1 MPQSTTLKSRSG
13 QLPTIHVAKPPSQM
27 SDDELRELG
36 LRERMLRR
44 KTQSLFARTLRRT
57 NQVGTE
63 KRAAAQDR

>member
-36 LRERMLRR
+36 LRERMLREENPIAFC
-44 KTQSLFARTLRRT
+44 S
-57 NQVGTE
+57 NS
-63 KRAAAQDR
+63 